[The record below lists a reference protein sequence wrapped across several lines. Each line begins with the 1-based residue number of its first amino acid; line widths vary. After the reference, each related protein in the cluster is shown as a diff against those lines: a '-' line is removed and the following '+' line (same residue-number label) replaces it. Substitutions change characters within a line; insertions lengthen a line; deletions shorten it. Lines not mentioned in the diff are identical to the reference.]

1 MPTSMIFEPLP
12 SQDAIVK
19 RPDLRLVDFTS
30 LDSHVLDSHPGNAV
44 GLPSVRI
51 WRERTVAPAARGIDA
66 RITGNVRVNRGE
78 FMVSQTE
85 LASRDFLSK
94 IRQISGILDLSTS
107 RGRRSDELKLTVR
120 VPSLFSDAA
129 QQVFEIET
137 CLHQT
142 YPDAYLDI
150 VVEDVAS
157 EH

>member
-1 MPTSMIFEPLP
+1 
-12 SQDAIVK
+12 
-19 RPDLRLVDFTS
+19 
-30 LDSHVLDSHPGNAV
+30 
-44 GLPSVRI
+44 
-51 WRERTVAPAARGIDA
+51 
-66 RITGNVRVNRGE
+66 
-78 FMVSQTE
+78 MVSQTE